1 MLELHSATAA
11 LTARE
16 AALLSEVEELGRTI
30 ADAKTELAALRVDD
44 IMASH
49 VPNAADELDAI
60 VAHTASATHAI
71 LESCETLD
79 DVAADLSGEPVVHL
93 HGATT
98 RIYEACSFQDLTGQ
112 RVTKVVS
119 TLKLIEQKVAR
130 IVAAFGADDT
140 SPANPAHSHG
150 DVFLNGPQLAGAKHQ
165 CDLDRLLASFD

>member
-98 RIYEACSFQDLTGQ
+98 RIYEACSFQDHHRPTRDQGRLDPQ
-112 RVTKVVS
+112 
-119 TLKLIEQKVAR
+119 
-130 IVAAFGADDT
+130 AD
-140 SPANPAHSHG
+140 
-150 DVFLNGPQLAGAKHQ
+150 
-165 CDLDRLLASFD
+165 